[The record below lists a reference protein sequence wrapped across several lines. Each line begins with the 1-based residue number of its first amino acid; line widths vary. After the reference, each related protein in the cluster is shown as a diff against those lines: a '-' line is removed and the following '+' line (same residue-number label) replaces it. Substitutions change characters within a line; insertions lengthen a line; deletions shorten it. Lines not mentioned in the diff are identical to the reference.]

1 MRLVRRLLVFAL
13 LLALLPVGTALAN
26 HLDPQKKI
34 LPADQARARAMLLK
48 KADLGLAYRADRSS
62 SPDTEVDC
70 AGLDESDLTV
80 TGEAES
86 PTFTLGLSFLS
97 SVAQVYESLA
107 DANASWKR
115 GTGTAGTRCI
125 RETLRREFAKQGLRL
140 QSFRKIV
147 FPRVSQQTVAY
158 RIALSASVQG
168 QEVPLYVD
176 LVVLMQSRAH
186 VALYFGSGLAP
197 AARAE
202 ELRLA
207 RLAAGRMAKAMRGS

>member
-1 MRLVRRLLVFAL
+1 M
-13 LLALLPVGTALAN
+13 
-26 HLDPQKKI
+26 
-34 LPADQARARAMLLK
+34 
-48 KADLGLAYRADRSS
+48 
-62 SPDTEVDC
+62 
-70 AGLDESDLTV
+70 
-80 TGEAES
+80 
-86 PTFTLGLSFLS
+86 
-97 SVAQVYESLA
+97 
-107 DANASWKR
+107 
-115 GTGTAGTRCI
+115 
-125 RETLRREFAKQGLRL
+125 
-140 QSFRKIV
+140 
-147 FPRVSQQTVAY
+147 SQQTVAY